1 MSEKILDAFPDFLDK
16 FRLLAPLVQQLFVMA
31 RDKMKQKHKK
41 VLADIAQLLKMEEGE
56 ASLNLLEN
64 RLANIMQE

>member
-1 MSEKILDAFPDFLDK
+1 
-16 FRLLAPLVQQLFVMA
+16 MA
-31 RDKMKQKHKK
+31 RDKISQKHKK
-41 VLADIAQLLKMEEGE
+41 VLGEIAVLLKMEEGE